1 MKVFIDNNFFGEF
14 YSIELVKQSLK
25 SFEQSYDKVEYILG
39 TEEARNYANEYIISE
54 YPLWKQLNILRKG
67 TQEEKELMSTFIEK
81 VKAWSNRE
89 APQLTIDADGKP
101 KLANK
106 LPQTLE
112 ELKAQKIFEFE
123 RIKDKAQLEPVKV
136 RDLFFFG
143 GRENA
148 QKYKE
153 AFDLAKMMG
162 KTSGVFAHTEG
173 FVEVDEDF
181 AKEVIIAVGAASYS
195 AWYKFRQLETIVNSA
210 KTKREL
216 DKIKWED

>member
-1 MKVFIDNNFFGEF
+1 MEEKLYYSKSTNGF
-14 YSIELVKQSLK
+14 YSTLINSNIPEDAVEITKEEHTALLEGQSN
-25 SFEQSYDKVEYILG
+25 G
-39 TEEARNYANEYIISE
+39 NRIIV
-54 YPLWKQLNILRKG
+54 N
-67 TQEEKELMSTFIEK
+67 
-81 VKAWSNRE
+81 
-89 APQLTIDADGKP
+89 ADGKP

-181 AKEVIIAVGAASYS
+181 AKEVIIAVGASVYN